1 MNNDAKFIITTFIII
16 FLILINTILLITHS
30 ISEQTLQ
37 MLYKFLFTFILM
49 SSDKL
54 APDLILKIV
63 TSIMK
68 P

>member
-16 FLILINTILLITHS
+16 FLIVINHILLITHS

-37 MLYKFLFTFILM
+37 TLYKFLFTFILM

-54 APDLILKIV
+54 RPDLILKIV

>member
-1 MNNDAKFIITTFIII
+1 MNDNLKFIVTMCIIT
-16 FLILINTILLITHS
+16 FLILINHILLITHS

-37 MLYKFLFTFILM
+37 TLYKFLFTFIFM